1 MKKKSLRWLRITVLG
16 LAASAQLASAQ
27 FFTNSGF
34 GDLIAG
40 FRKTGGNEGNYE
52 LLANIGN
59 ITNLLALSPGTTVNV
74 SNVTSGV
81 LSDTFPVGNGN
92 IQWSVFSAFHTST
105 TTWTNSYGIWPQTT
119 VWFTVSPGTNT
130 TTQTTPPT
138 RNSKNSQG
146 ALSTRM
152 WSCAFNGENLSSG
165 MGTTNADN
173 NLFVVREPTSAD
185 NSGVNTTLD
194 DFITGDLNNPGLGDF
209 GGATI
214 DFSVECTNPAS
225 FTSPTRSDFYQACP
239 SGSTTNFE
247 DPITLQTTGNC
258 YFVGYFLMNANG
270 TMTFTR
276 AQSTTN
282 SVPPPA
288 PVLSVARSGSTAT
301 ISFGTTNGATYSLIY
316 TTGSGITT
324 PRSTWS
330 TLGTSITGTGGA
342 TNFTDTTSGG
352 NRFYSVT
359 AH

>member
-1 MKKKSLRWLRITVLG
+1 MKKKSLPWLRIAVLG
-16 LAASAQLASAQ
+16 LVASAQLASAQ
-27 FFTNSGF
+27 YFTNSGF

-40 FRKTGGNEGNYE
+40 FRKTGANEGNYE

-74 SNVTSGV
+74 SNVTTGV
-81 LSDTFPVGNGN
+81 LSDTFPTGNGN

-130 TTQTTPPT
+130 TTQTTPPA

-152 WSCAFNGENLSSG
+152 WSCAFDAEGLSSG
-165 MGTTNADN
+165 MGVTNADN
-173 NLFVVREPTSAD
+173 NLYVVREPTSDD
-185 NSGVNTTLD
+185 NSGVDTTLD
-194 DFITGDLNNPGLGDF
+194 DYIAGDLNNPGLGDF
-209 GGATI
+209 GGDTI
-214 DFSVECTNPAS
+214 NFSVECTNPAS
-225 FTSPTRSDFYQACP
+225 FMSPTRSDFYQACP
-239 SGSTTNFE
+239 YGGSTNSE
-247 DPITLQTTGNC
+247 DPITLQTNGNC
-258 YFVGYFLMNANG
+258 YFVGYFLMNPNG

-276 AQSTTN
+276 AQTS
-282 SVPPPA
+282 SAPPPA
-288 PVLSVARSGSTAT
+288 PVLSISHSGSTAT
-301 ISFGTTNGATYSLIY
+301 ISFATTNGANYSLIY
-316 TTGSGITT
+316 TTASGIKT

-330 TLGTSITGTGGA
+330 TLGTSITGTGGT